1 MKNRSRDN
9 VTVVSMI
16 LSLFFAYTIILHICN
31 NNSISLM
38 LLTISTGL
46 TIFITIPIIFLDMLN
61 YIIRGFRNEER

>member
-1 MKNRSRDN
+1 MKKISRDN
-9 VTVVSMI
+9 VTVVSTI
-16 LSLFFAYTIILHICN
+16 LSLFFVYTIILHICN

>member
-1 MKNRSRDN
+1 MKKRSRDN
-9 VTVVSMI
+9 VTVVSTI

-31 NNSISLM
+31 NNTVSLM